1 MHKNG
6 DFMQLVDSD
15 RLAIMREEDVVQIQN
30 VFRRKLMKARRTN
43 DSSDDY
49 QSSLEVELCY
59 IYREIE
65 IRDARRKSHLEY
77 MNSRASRSRSNTQ
90 RQENS

>member
-1 MHKNG
+1 
-6 DFMQLVDSD
+6 MQLVDSD

-43 DSSDDY
+43 DNSNDY
-49 QSSLEVELCY
+49 KEGLEVELCY

-65 IRDARRKSHLEY
+65 IRDARRKSHLDY
-77 MNSRASRSRSNTQ
+77 MNSRARTSRSNSQ
-90 RQENS
+90 HQENS